1 MPSGLGFPI
10 QEGSSYSV
18 GMNEI
23 VDTVVDAR
31 AAADAGA
38 ADDGAAVDAVA
49 RCQIVRTLDIV
60 GEKWSLLIVRDA
72 FKGRTRYSEFKESLG
87 APSDI
92 LSNRLAKLVDAGVL
106 EKRGYREPG
115 SRERFSYHLTESGRG
130 LAIVMGALVQW
141 GDTYNPY
148 AGGASSRV
156 VDGVS
161 GEPVHLEFVRPGGAT
176 VPIEAVAI
184 VPGPAARSTW

>member
-1 MPSGLGFPI
+1 
-10 QEGSSYSV
+10 
-18 GMNEI
+18 MNEI
-23 VDTVVDAR
+23 VDT
-31 AAADAGA
+31 
-38 ADDGAAVDAVA
+38 AVDAASAAASADLVA

-72 FKGRTRYSEFKESLG
+72 FRGRTRFSEFRDSLG

-106 EKRGYREPG
+106 EKRGYRDPG
-115 SRERFSYHLTESGRG
+115 SRERFSYHLTESGQG
-130 LAIVMGALVQW
+130 LSIVLGALVQW

-156 VDGVS
+156 VDAAS
-161 GEPVHLEFVRPGGAT
+161 GEPARLEFVRPDGA
-176 VPIEAVAI
+176 VVRPDAVAI
-184 VPGPAARSTW
+184 VPGPAARTAW